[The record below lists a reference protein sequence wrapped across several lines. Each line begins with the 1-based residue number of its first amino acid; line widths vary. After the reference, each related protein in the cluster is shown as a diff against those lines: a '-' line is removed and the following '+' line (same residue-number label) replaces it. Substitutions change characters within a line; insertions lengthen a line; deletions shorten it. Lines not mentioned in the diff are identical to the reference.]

1 MNLISADAI
10 LQSLI
15 SDENNKKLPHI
26 VVTKEW
32 RWGGTTPIN
41 LIRKF
46 SDVYGATQ
54 FCSNLTHQRLFVGT
68 EQEYE
73 QFLMDQG
80 NDQYESKNNK

>member
-32 RWGGTTPIN
+32 RWGGTISID

-46 SDVYGATQ
+46 SNVLGAIE
-54 FCSNLTHQRLFVGT
+54 FCANLSHQRIFVGT

-73 QFLMDQG
+73 QFLMDKG